1 MGIIFSYLPSIE
13 RNTMC
18 CVDVLT
24 RGAFQSHGINYRR
37 FTRVLRFLREALRF
51 LRVLITASLRGGDGL
66 KSLRLL
72 LFFGLI
78 GAGLNEI
85 GVLFL
90 RVGTTIP
97 SETYCERFNQ
107 RLGSYIYI
115 LCIFNNRNGI
125 SRKSRL
131 NSLLGRRSKILTTTI
146 P

>member
-1 MGIIFSYLPSIE
+1 MGIIFSYLQSIE

-18 CVDVLT
+18 CVDVLR

-51 LRVLITASLRGGDGL
+51 LRVLITRGGDGL
-66 KSLRLL
+66 KRTRLL

-78 GAGLNEI
+78 GARLNKI

-90 RVGTTIP
+90 RVGTTIG
-97 SETYCERFNQ
+97 SSCERFNQ

-125 SRKSRL
+125 SRKSRI
-131 NSLLGRRSKILTTTI
+131 NSLLGRWSKILTTTI

>member
-1 MGIIFSYLPSIE
+1 
-13 RNTMC
+13 MC
-18 CVDVLT
+18 CVDVLR

-37 FTRVLRFLREALRF
+37 FTRVLRVLREALRF
-51 LRVLITASLRGGDGL
+51 LRVLTRGGDGL
-66 KSLRLL
+66 KRTRLL

-78 GAGLNEI
+78 GARLNKI

-90 RVGTTIP
+90 RVGTTIG
-97 SETYCERFNQ
+97 SGSYCERVSQ
-107 RLGSYIYI
+107 LLGLYLRSDIYI

>member
-1 MGIIFSYLPSIE
+1 
-13 RNTMC
+13 
-18 CVDVLT
+18 
-24 RGAFQSHGINYRR
+24 
-37 FTRVLRFLREALRF
+37 
-51 LRVLITASLRGGDGL
+51 
-66 KSLRLL
+66 
-72 LFFGLI
+72 
-78 GAGLNEI
+78 
-85 GVLFL
+85 LFL